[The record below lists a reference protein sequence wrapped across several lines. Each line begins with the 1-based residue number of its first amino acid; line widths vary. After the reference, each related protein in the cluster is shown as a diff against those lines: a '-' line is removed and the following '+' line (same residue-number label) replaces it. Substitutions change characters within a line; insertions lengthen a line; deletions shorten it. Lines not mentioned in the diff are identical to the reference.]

1 MALNAVRE
9 LQNARFDMLITNV
22 IRLMRMTV
30 GARVFIVLPH
40 MTALAVVFA
49 LLTMIQRERVDAQAG
64 GQPGG
69 GRVATHAIQSELTGV
84 YGRLGVASGTVV
96 GGAGSY
102 RRHMAGA
109 TIQIHVPALYW
120 KDRLMVKRHHRIMAI
135 VASGAVVTIEQRVI
149 GQEEWLG
156 RRMACPAVDLV
167 SSINAPGMAPFAKKR
182 AIIIVSLMLD
192 EAKVGQPVVLEG
204 LQVVGG
210 NGCFSPFMFS
220 VALSA
225 LSRIRQA
232 AVHTGLESTLFA
244 DISVAAFTAI
254 GRAAQPGR
262 MASATVALEVG
273 VRCESRQRILSRS
286 GGRELPRAKRP
297 ATKGAYK
304 EPQNH

>member
-9 LQNARFDMLITNV
+9 LKNACLDMLFSNV
-22 IRLMRMTV
+22 VWLMSMTV

-49 LLTMIQRERVDAQAG
+49 LLTMIQWERVDAQAG

-84 YGRLGVASGTVV
+84 YGRLGMASETVA

-102 RRHMAGA
+102 RRHMAGS

-135 VASGAVVTIEQRVI
+135 VAAGAVITIEQRVI
-149 GQEEWLG
+149 SQERWLG
-156 RRMACPAVDLV
+156 RLMACPTVNLV
-167 SSINAPGMAPFAKKR
+167 RSINAPGMAPFAKKR
-182 AIIIVSLMLD
+182 TISIVSLMLD
-192 EAKVGQPVVLEG
+192 EAEVGQPVVLEC
-204 LQVVGG
+204 LQIIGG

-225 LSRIRQA
+225 LCRIRQA

-262 MASATVALEVG
+262 VASATVVLEVG
-273 VRCESRQRILSRS
+273 V
-286 GGRELPRAKRP
+286 
-297 ATKGAYK
+297 
-304 EPQNH
+304 